1 MLYQLS
7 VIPNYM
13 QCKGQMMFKIVE
25 KNGKFKRV
33 EMTLEEREVEYN
45 KALQECYAKREAEY
59 PKVADYLDAQA
70 KGDVGGME
78 AWNAEQLAVKAK
90 YPKPDRAD
98 YGLGS

>member
-1 MLYQLS
+1 
-7 VIPNYM
+7 
-13 QCKGQMMFKIVE
+13 MFKTIE

-70 KGDVGGME
+70 KGDTEAME
-78 AWNAEQLAVKAK
+78 AWNAKQLAVKSK
-90 YPKPDRAD
+90 CPKPNRAD
-98 YGLGS
+98 YDL

>member
-1 MLYQLS
+1 MKQ
-7 VIPNYM
+7 VK
-13 QCKGQMMFKIVE
+13 QA
-25 KNGKFKRV
+25 NGTFKRV
-33 EMTLEEREVEYN
+33 PLTAEEKEIEYN

-70 KGDVGGME
+70 KDDALGME
-78 AWNAEQLAVKAK
+78 AWNAAQLAVKAK